1 MQANGDG
8 PAVMQVFVH
17 LAYGFD
23 AIEYER
29 KWAAGRKGMNDRQP
43 YGYARAG
50 SDDTIVRYSKDYA
63 EGRFQKLIR
72 LSVRWLFGFDL
83 LHAWRNKSGIMDAD
97 VVWTH
102 TESQHLAIA
111 LIFLLTGITRG
122 KSRPKMI
129 GQSVWLFDN
138 WRRYSAPRR
147 WFFQLL
153 LRQSDV
159 LTVHSPE
166 NLQLLRAI
174 VPEIRSELVLYGVKA
189 DPEDFAAPAPRQ
201 QPNPVHVLSVG
212 NDRDRD
218 WETLVHALKEEPAT
232 AVTIASC
239 FAQAAAQGCEN
250 IRVCTPTTK
259 QEILALYDWADI
271 VVVPLKP
278 NLHASGITVI
288 QEAAIRG
295 VPVIC
300 TDVGGLR
307 AYFDA
312 RAVAYVIPDDP
323 EAIRRTVHSLSA
335 NPKQRLN
342 MATLAQARMG
352 REGLSSD
359 AYVRRH
365 VELSREL
372 LNGKPF
378 KSVSTHLQSAAP

>member
-1 MQANGDG
+1 MQEKARSTQL
-8 PAVMQVFVH
+8 MHVFVH

-23 AIEYER
+23 AVEYER

-43 YGYARAG
+43 YGYSRAA
-50 SDDTIVRYSKDYA
+50 SENTSIIYSRDRP
-63 EGRFQKLIR
+63 EGYFQKFIR
-72 LSVRWLFGFDL
+72 LFVRWVFGFDL
-83 LHAWRNKSGIMDAD
+83 VHAWRNRAGITNAD

-111 LIFLLTGITRG
+111 MIFLLTGKTRG
-122 KSRPKMI
+122 RSRPKMI

-138 WRRYSAPRR
+138 WHRFAPPRR
-147 WFFQLL
+147 WFFRLL

-166 NLQLLRAI
+166 NLRLLRLI

-189 DPEDFAAPAPRQ
+189 DPEDFAAPAPRER
-201 QPNPVHVLSVG
+201 PDPIHVLSVG

-218 WETLVHALKEEPAT
+218 WETLVKALREAPAIT
-232 AVTIASC
+232 VTIASR
-239 FAQAAAQGCEN
+239 FARAAAKGCTN
-250 IRVCTPTTK
+250 IRVCTTTARD
-259 QEILALYDWADI
+259 QIIALYDWADI

-288 QEAAIRG
+288 EEAAIRG

-300 TDVGGLR
+300 TDAGGLR
-307 AYFDA
+307 AYFDGDA
-312 RAVAYVIPDDP
+312 IAYVPAGDP
-323 EAIRRTVHSLSA
+323 EAIRRTVETLRD
-335 NPKQRLN
+335 NRQQRFD
-342 MATLAQARMG
+342 MASRAQARMG
-352 REGLSSD
+352 RNGLSSD

-372 LNGKPF
+372 LNGTPVK
-378 KSVSTHLQSAAP
+378 SAATPLLSAAQ